1 MTVFLEVSSISG
13 RMDPFA
19 NQLTRSGT
27 SCTTDWHQ
35 TRIDASIASMQ
46 ALMAQSWQM
55 EADEVAE
62 VAVRYADAL
71 VKRLKQQHEDKAK
84 HRL

>member
-1 MTVFLEVSSISG
+1 MEHNKYLAS
-13 RMDPFA
+13 RY
-19 NQLTRSGT
+19 
-27 SCTTDWHQ
+27 TTDWHQ
-35 TRIDASIASMQ
+35 VRINASIASMQ
-46 ALMAQSWQM
+46 ALMAQAWQM

>member
-1 MTVFLEVSSISG
+1 MGHNKYLAS
-13 RMDPFA
+13 R
-19 NQLTRSGT
+19 
-27 SCTTDWHQ
+27 CTTDWRQ
-35 TRIDASIASMQ
+35 ARIDASIANMQ

>member
-1 MTVFLEVSSISG
+1 MEHNKYL
-13 RMDPFA
+13 A
-19 NQLTRSGT
+19 NR
-27 SCTTDWHQ
+27 CTTDWNKV
-35 TRIDASIASMQ
+35 RINASIANMQ